1 MVTVW
6 GKLASSSLKA
16 QRLAAT
22 GLSQH
27 WALSR
32 PDLLAIFYTLD
43 PPPCT
48 ERNTEAK
55 GRLLGSLVYICLR
68 GAHRSFGSILGNK
81 RNNKNDFIHMP
92 VRA

>member
-1 MVTVW
+1 MPCEGDGGLMVTVW

-43 PPPCT
+43 PPLAQRGT
-48 ERNTEAK
+48 LRQRE
-55 GRLLGSLVYICLR
+55 GS
-68 GAHRSFGSILGNK
+68 
-81 RNNKNDFIHMP
+81 
-92 VRA
+92 